1 MELNGVTSTNQDQH
15 HLLKMKWS
23 EYMSILFSK
32 KLPNIYDKT
41 NKIKK
46 KTVAQSRQT
55 SNKKEQNRE
64 KKMFEG

>member
-1 MELNGVTSTNQDQH
+1 
-15 HLLKMKWS
+15 
-23 EYMSILFSK
+23 MSILFSK